1 MSQSISDLV
10 VRSITS
16 TITIFSRPFS
26 RYPGVPVGS
35 RSTAIKLEEGEN
47 KDKVWVLASSRCD
60 EVVIENIKK
69 LGQVKYLVAPDTGLN
84 TPIKSP
90 NALLEQYID
99 AFPDAKVIGVDGLQS
114 KASDVKF
121 DYIYGQEPA
130 DKKVGYEPEIQVVWF
145 DKFINRDLAFFHQPT
160 KTLVQADLL
169 FNLPGYEQYSN
180 SKESAEP
187 WVPFVQNFRPGTL
200 THRIAAM
207 AMSKNDASDE
217 LNSEIKKVYEW
228 DFDRIIPSHGDV
240 IETGGKKAWYDVFS
254 RYLPK
259 S

>member
-69 LGQVKYLVAPDTGLN
+69 LGQVKYLVAPDTAHYLFL
-84 TPIKSP
+84 K
-90 NALLEQYID
+90 QYID

-207 AMSKNDASDE
+207 AMSKNDA
-217 LNSEIKKVYEW
+217 EIKKVYEW

>member
-69 LGQVKYLVAPDTGLN
+69 LGQVKYLVAPDT
-84 TPIKSP
+84 
-90 NALLEQYID
+90 EQYID

-180 SKESAEP
+180 SEESAEP

-207 AMSKNDASDE
+207 AMSKNDA
-217 LNSEIKKVYEW
+217 EIKKVYEW